1 MMWTALAIFS
11 FFCLFVIY
19 LYRPNPRIRKTK
31 LCTNHYAHRGL
42 YDHGS
47 GIPENS
53 MMAFRRAKHQGYG
66 CELDVQCT
74 KDGKLV
80 VFHDDDLKRMTGVEG
95 LVSQLKYSE
104 LENLRLLGTNER
116 IPLFKEV
123 LDLELKELL
132 IEIKG
137 TQARQRVVLA
147 LLKDLKSYKGQFSVC
162 SFDPLI
168 LIELKRHAPMIHRG
182 LIMEDPWLNSKH
194 SLLIKLVLSLGIF
207 VPLIRLDYLSKD
219 IKYNVWFYQL
229 FRLLKGRTTVWT
241 VKSIEAEHQVK
252 HEVDGIIFENYL
264 PYDKV
269 N

>member
-1 MMWTALAIFS
+1 MMWIALAIFS
-11 FFCLFVIY
+11 FFCLFVVY
-19 LYRPNPRIRKTK
+19 FYRPNARMRKTK

-80 VFHDDDLKRMTGVEG
+80 VFHDDDLKRLTGVEG
-95 LVSQLKYSE
+95 LVSDFRYSE
-104 LENLRLLGTNER
+104 LEGLSLLGTSEH

-147 LLKDLKSYKGQFSVC
+147 LLKELKSYKGLFSIC

-168 LIELKRHAPMIHRG
+168 LLELKRHAPMIHRG
-182 LIMEDPWLNSKH
+182 LIMEDPWLNPKH
-194 SLLIKLVLSLGIF
+194 SWLIKWVLSLGIF
-207 VPLIRLDYLSKD
+207 VPLIHPDYLSKD
-219 IKYNVWFYQL
+219 IHYSIWFYDL
-229 FRLLKGRTTVWT
+229 FRFLKGRTTVWT
-241 VKSIEAEHQVK
+241 VTSIEDEHQIK
-252 HEVDGIIFENYL
+252 HEVDGIIFEQYL

-269 N
+269 H

>member
-1 MMWTALAIFS
+1 M
-11 FFCLFVIY
+11 
-19 LYRPNPRIRKTK
+19 
-31 LCTNHYAHRGL
+31 
-42 YDHGS
+42 
-47 GIPENS
+47 
-53 MMAFRRAKHQGYG
+53 
-66 CELDVQCT
+66 
-74 KDGKLV
+74 
-80 VFHDDDLKRMTGVEG
+80 FHDDDLKRMTGVEG

-147 LLKDLKSYKGQFSVC
+147 LLKDLKSTKGQISVC

-168 LIELKRHAPMIHRG
+168 LMELKRHAPMIHRG
-182 LIMEDPWLNSKH
+182 LIMEDPWLNPKH
-194 SLLIKLVLSLGIF
+194 SLMIKLVLSLGIF

-219 IKYNVWFYQL
+219 IQYNVWFYQL